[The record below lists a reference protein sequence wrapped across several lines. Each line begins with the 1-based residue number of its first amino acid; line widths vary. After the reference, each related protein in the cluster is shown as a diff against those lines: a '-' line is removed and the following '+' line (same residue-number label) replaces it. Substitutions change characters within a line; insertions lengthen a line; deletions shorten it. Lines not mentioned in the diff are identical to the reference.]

1 MKVTWYLTGRL
12 SNMGKVESI
21 DVTTVPFQI
30 GRRHGLPLSLSY
42 ATVSSTH
49 AEIKIEDGYLQ
60 IRDAG
65 STNGTFI
72 NGERISYGMAMK
84 LSDYDVIKFGT
95 IEVVFERLEPESAE
109 SPTGEISSI
118 DGIEFRN
125 RKEDADLPD
134 DTVKIEPKASE

>member
-1 MKVTWYLTGRL
+1 MTMKSVAPPTMKVTWYLTGRL

-72 NGERISYGMAMK
+72 NGKAVHEFET
-84 LSDYDVIKFGT
+84 LSDGDLIQFADVPFRVGMKVPQGT
-95 IEVVFERLEPESAE
+95 
-109 SPTGEISSI
+109 SSTI
-118 DGIEFRN
+118 CDPSG
-125 RKEDADLPD
+125 A
-134 DTVKIEPKASE
+134 